1 MKMKKTCCLVLAL
14 VLALG
19 LLSACGGEGGPT
31 NTPAPEFAY
40 VAKYTELEGEFEGM
54 NNACFAGGRIYFM
67 SSVQDGEITE
77 SYVSYDENGNP
88 ILDEN
93 GEPVMEEYTYPNYV
107 TALFSMNADGS
118 DLKRVGSYAP
128 TAIPE
133 GAQGGS
139 WVSAFTAAPDGRL
152 IVAENV
158 SYSTGSGE
166 PGAATGSDLEVV
178 AFAADAVAVDVPVT
192 SDAPDVGEF
201 TYVEKY
207 LLRVFDQQ
215 GNETASIDLSQFNE
229 NEEEYFYMS
238 GMVADGDRGICVSVG
253 NELLGIS
260 FEGELLYRIPAGE
273 GIDGFMSLV
282 NLSDGSAAVLAYAN
296 DYSEI
301 KLLSVD
307 SQTGKLVDNE
317 VDFDRSV
324 YRVYPFGGDY
334 DFGYNKG
341 ESFFGFDADTG
352 KETKLLTWI
361 NCDVDG
367 NSLSGV
373 FPQENGDIVCLTTEY
388 GNEGGTTNYLIS
400 LVKTPYDQVPQ
411 KTTLTLACTGLDY
424 TVKNEILKFNRMDG
438 DYRIEVRDYSE
449 YNTDEDYTAG
459 NTKLITEIGAGA
471 VPDIL
476 ITNGLPIDTFSARGY
491 FTDLWSFIDAD
502 AELGGR
508 EALVE
513 PFLNAISQDGKLYWI
528 TNSFNLVT
536 LAGPG
541 AVVGTEP
548 GWSYAELYAAL
559 DQMPEGCDILSLGTT
574 KQSVFDSI
582 CNLNLDSFVDWG
594 TGVCSFDSEEFINLL
609 KFTDLFPAEFDWQN
623 YEWTQNDS
631 DDVRIKEGRQL
642 LMSLSVGYPSDLVY
656 YKGYFEGGMTL
667 IGFPDVPGSGSVFST
682 YSPGFAISETCKEKD
697 AAWRFVSGF
706 LKEDFQNNYGS
717 YGFSVNRK
725 LFDKSFQDALG
736 QEFNNYVMDA
746 SGEYVNQT
754 ITFTQED
761 MDMLMNVIN
770 NTQLFGQSY
779 ASTQDQ
785 LQKIV
790 SEEVSSY
797 FAGEKSAEDVAAM
810 IQNRASIYVSEQR

>member
-77 SYVSYDENGNP
+77 SYPSRDENGNP

-166 PGAATGSDLEVV
+166 PGAATGSDLEV
-178 AFAADAVAVDVPVT
+178 APLSVDVPVT

-296 DYSEI
+296 DYSEV

-307 SQTGKLVDNE
+307 AETGKLVDNE

-324 YRVYPFGGDY
+324 YRIYPFGGDY

-367 NSLSGV
+367 NNLSGV

-536 LAGPG
+536 LAGPSSI
-541 AVVGTEP
+541 VGTEP
-548 GWSYAELYAAL
+548 GWTYDDFYAAL
-559 DQMPEGCDILSLGTT
+559 DQMPEGCEILSLGTT

-594 TGVCSFDSEEFINLL
+594 TGTCNFDSEEFINLL
-609 KFTDLFPAEFDWQN
+609 KFTDLFPKDFDWEN
-623 YEWTQNDS
+623 HEWSQDDN

-642 LMSLSVGYPSDLVY
+642 LMSLSLGYPFDMVY
-656 YKGYFEGGMTL
+656 YSRSFGGNMTL
-667 IGFPDVPGSGSVFST
+667 IGFPDVPGSGAVFST

-761 MDMLMNVIN
+761 MDMLLDVIN

>member
-77 SYVSYDENGNP
+77 SYPSRDENGNP

-166 PGAATGSDLEVV
+166 PGAATGSDLEV
-178 AFAADAVAVDVPVT
+178 APLSVDVPVT

-536 LAGPG
+536 LAGPSSI
-541 AVVGTEP
+541 VGTEP
-548 GWSYAELYAAL
+548 GWTYDDFYAAL
-559 DQMPEGCDILSLGTT
+559 DQMPEGCEILSLGTT

-594 TGVCSFDSEEFINLL
+594 TGTCNFDSEEFINLL
-609 KFTDLFPAEFDWQN
+609 KFTDLFPKDFDWEN
-623 YEWTQNDS
+623 HEWSQDDN

-642 LMSLSVGYPSDLVY
+642 LMSLSLGYPFDMVY
-656 YKGYFEGGMTL
+656 YSQSFGGNMTL

-761 MDMLMNVIN
+761 MDMLLDVIN

>member
-1 MKMKKTCCLVLAL
+1 MPKDTSIKKILVIGSGPIVIGQGCEFDYSGTQACKAL
-14 VLALG
+14 REEGYEVVLVN
-19 LLSACGGEGGPT
+19 S
-31 NTPAPEFAY
+31 NPATIMTDPETAPRTYIEPITPEFVEKIIIREKPDALLP
-40 VAKYTELEGEFEGM
+40 TL
-54 NNACFAGGRIYFM
+54 GG
-67 SSVQDGEITE
+67 Q
-77 SYVSYDENGNP
+77 
-88 ILDEN
+88 
-93 GEPVMEEYTYPNYV
+93 
-107 TALFSMNADGS
+107 TALNCAME
-118 DLKRVGSYAP
+118 LHR
-128 TAIPE
+128 
-133 GAQGGS
+133 
-139 WVSAFTAAPDGRL
+139 
-152 IVAENV
+152 
-158 SYSTGSGE
+158 SG
-166 PGAATGSDLEVV
+166 
-178 AFAADAVAVDVPVT
+178 
-192 SDAPDVGEF
+192 
-201 TYVEKY
+201 
-207 LLRVFDQQ
+207 
-215 GNETASIDLSQFNE
+215 
-229 NEEEYFYMS
+229 
-238 GMVADGDRGICVSVG
+238 
-253 NELLGIS
+253 
-260 FEGELLYRIPAGE
+260 
-273 GIDGFMSLV
+273 
-282 NLSDGSAAVLAYAN
+282 VL
-296 DYSEI
+296 
-301 KLLSVD
+301 
-307 SQTGKLVDNE
+307 
-317 VDFDRSV
+317 
-324 YRVYPFGGDY
+324 
-334 DFGYNKG
+334 
-341 ESFFGFDADTG
+341 ESFF
-352 KETKLLTWI
+352 
-361 NCDVDG
+361 
-367 NSLSGV
+367 
-373 FPQENGDIVCLTTEY
+373 
-388 GNEGGTTNYLIS
+388 
-400 LVKTPYDQVPQ
+400 
-411 KTTLTLACTGLDY
+411 
-424 TVKNEILKFNRMDG
+424 
-438 DYRIEVRDYSE
+438 
-449 YNTDEDYTAG
+449 
-459 NTKLITEIGAGA
+459 
-471 VPDIL
+471 
-476 ITNGLPIDTFSARGY
+476 
-491 FTDLWSFIDAD
+491 
-502 AELGGR
+502 
-508 EALVE
+508 
-513 PFLNAISQDGKLYWI
+513 NAISQDGKLYWI

-761 MDMLMNVIN
+761 MDMLLDVIN

>member
-14 VLALG
+14 LLALG

-128 TAIPE
+128 TEIPE

-166 PGAATGSDLEVV
+166 PGAATGSDLEV
-178 AFAADAVAVDVPVT
+178 APLSVDVPVT

-260 FEGELLYRIPAGE
+260 FEGELLYRIPQGE
-273 GIDGFMSLV
+273 GVDGFMSLV
-282 NLSDGSAAVLAYAN
+282 SLTDGSAAALCYVN
-296 DYSEI
+296 DYSEV

-307 SQTGKLVDNE
+307 AETGKLVDNE

-367 NSLSGV
+367 NNLSGV

-388 GNEGGTTNYLIS
+388 GNEGGSTNYLIS

-491 FTDLWSFIDAD
+491 FADLWSFIEAD

-508 EALVE
+508 EGLVE

-761 MDMLMNVIN
+761 MDMLLDVIN